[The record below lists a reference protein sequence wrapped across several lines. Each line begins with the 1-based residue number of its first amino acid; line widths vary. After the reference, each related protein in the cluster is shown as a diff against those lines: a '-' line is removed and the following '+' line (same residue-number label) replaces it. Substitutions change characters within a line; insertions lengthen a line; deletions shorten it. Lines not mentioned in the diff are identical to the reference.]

1 MHVTITV
8 MQTVYSE
15 QKSRYSAELQNSAVK
30 QHARATVGILQGRL
44 NSANHERYMVLFYT
58 FVDCDVA
65 SDFLSLLCIGK
76 AFENELRKLMPMLT
90 L

>member
-1 MHVTITV
+1 VDFFPIAIVSLHVTITV

-44 NSANHERYMVLFYT
+44 NSANHERYLVLFYT

-65 SDFLSLLCIGK
+65 SDFLSLL
-76 AFENELRKLMPMLT
+76 
-90 L
+90 